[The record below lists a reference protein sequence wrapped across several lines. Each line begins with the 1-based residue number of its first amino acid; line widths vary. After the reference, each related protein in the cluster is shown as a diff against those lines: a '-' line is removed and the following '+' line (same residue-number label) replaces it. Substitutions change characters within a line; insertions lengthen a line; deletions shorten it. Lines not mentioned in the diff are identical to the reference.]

1 MSFSSTKIPPPETP
15 LRRFSPGEEFK
26 IRCWSFLAFWAL
38 RLLAATARKSQ
49 LGGEQLL
56 DYWRRG
62 EQIIITFW
70 HGRILFMPFPYR
82 GQKVCIMNSAHRDGE
97 IITRVIR
104 RFGIS
109 AVRGSSTRGWMG
121 GLKGMLDA
129 YRQGYDLVVIPDGPR
144 GPRCQAKSGVIQLA
158 RATGAAIFP
167 VTYSAAWKIAI
178 GSWDRL
184 LVPFPFSRVLY
195 VVGSPI
201 RVPANATKEVVEE
214 NRRHLEAELNKIS
227 SQADSYFA
235 KESVVAGEAV
245 LAGTPQPLPP
255 R

>member
-1 MSFSSTKIPPPETP
+1 
-15 LRRFSPGEEFK
+15 
-26 IRCWSFLAFWAL
+26 
-38 RLLAATARKSQ
+38 
-49 LGGEQLL
+49 
-56 DYWRRG
+56 
-62 EQIIITFW
+62 
-70 HGRILFMPFPYR
+70 
-82 GQKVCIMNSAHRDGE
+82 
-97 IITRVIR
+97 
-104 RFGIS
+104 
-109 AVRGSSTRGWMG
+109 
-121 GLKGMLDA
+121 MLDA

-144 GPRCQAKSGVIQLA
+144 GPRCRAKSGVIQLA

-167 VTYSAAWKIAI
+167 VTYSAAWKATV

-201 RVPANATKEVVEE
+201 RVPADATKEVVEAK
-214 NRRHLEAELNKIS
+214 RRELEAELNTIS

-235 KESVVAGEAV
+235 KESAAAGEVV